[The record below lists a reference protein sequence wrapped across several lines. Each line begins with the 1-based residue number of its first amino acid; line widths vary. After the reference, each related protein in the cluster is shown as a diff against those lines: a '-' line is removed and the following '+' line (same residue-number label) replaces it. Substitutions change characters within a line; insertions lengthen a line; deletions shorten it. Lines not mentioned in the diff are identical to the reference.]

1 MVRLRELRRT
11 YGFDEVAIAP
21 GAITVNPEMVDT
33 EFSISGMTI
42 ETPVLGSAMDA
53 VASPAFAGE
62 MHKQGAMSVM
72 NLEGV
77 QTRYDDPQQAIDEI
91 AAATNENVTSVMQRI
106 YSVPINRCPLRCLCD
121 PGSYQKSRA
130 VSRRSW
136 G

>member
-1 MVRLRELRRT
+1 MVRLKELRRT

-91 AAATNENVTSVMQRI
+91 AAATN
-106 YSVPINRCPLRCLCD
+106 
-121 PGSYQKSRA
+121 
-130 VSRRSW
+130 
-136 G
+136 